1 MGGVARFNIANALA
15 AAAAGRGLG
24 MPWDAIADGLR
35 SFVTDF
41 SQNPGR
47 FNVTDAPG
55 FTTVV
60 DYAHNPAA
68 LTALGEAIAAMRKP
82 GGRTIGVV
90 STPGDRRDEDIR
102 RLGSIAESI
111 FDLMIFRELPD
122 GRGRAPGG
130 VLALLE
136 DGARAAGAGD
146 DRILIVPDEA
156 AATATALGLAG
167 PDDLVAV
174 MPTHIEAV
182 WDQVSTF
189 AAASVDA

>member
-1 MGGVARFNIANALA
+1 MS
-15 AAAAGRGLG
+15 
-24 MPWDAIADGLR
+24 WDAIADGLH

-47 FNVTDAPG
+47 FNVTHAPG
-55 FTTVV
+55 FTAIV

-68 LTALGEAIAAMRKP
+68 LAALGTAIAAMRTP

-102 RLGSIAESI
+102 AIGSIAEGI
-111 FDLMIFRELPD
+111 FDQLIFRELPD
-122 GRGRAPGG
+122 GRGRAPGC

-136 DGARAAGAGD
+136 EGARSAGAGD
-146 DRILIVPDEA
+146 DRILIVPDES
-156 AATATALGLAG
+156 AATETALRLAG

-174 MPTHIEAV
+174 MPTDVEAV
-182 WDQVSTF
+182 WHQVNTF
-189 AAASVDA
+189 AGASVDA